1 MYGMG
6 AQESGAGAGTR
17 PTTQRV
23 MGPGPHAGHSAPW
36 LMRVDQKQTGQ

>member
-6 AQESGAGAGTR
+6 AQRRGGGPGMR

-23 MGPGPHAGHSAPW
+23 IGPGPHSGQNAPW